1 MNPMRKELATTTM
14 RLSYDYSLQAL
25 FHDGEEL
32 APSVRRFGELED
44 VVLDKNFFSQ
54 AAKDVILYYMFRDL
68 HRREDEEILRRNGIR
83 YDVTIIPPRNLGTEY
98 VKTAGH
104 YHPEAEASMS
114 YTEIYEVLDG
124 KAHFML
130 QKTERKIITDVLLV
144 EAVKGDKVIIPP
156 NYGHVTINPSD
167 EALIMTNLVSGR
179 FESVYEP
186 YRNRRGAAYYELKD
200 GSFRKNENYGR
211 LPPLTQIKAEKR
223 KWLPREMDLYTLF
236 VTTPGLFKFLND
248 PSEYSRLST

>member
-1 MNPMRKELATTTM
+1 MRIELATATM
-14 RLSYDYSLQAL
+14 RLSYDCSIPAL
-25 FHDGEEL
+25 IRNGEEL
-32 APSVRRFGELED
+32 APSVRRLGELED
-44 VVLDKNFFSQ
+44 VVLDMDFFSR

-68 HRREDEEILRRNGIR
+68 HRREDEDLLRGNGIR

-114 YTEIYEVLDG
+114 YTEIYEVLHG
-124 KAHFML
+124 KAHYLL
-130 QKTERKIITDVLLV
+130 QKAERDRITDVLLV

-167 EALIMTNLVSGR
+167 ETLIMTNLVSSR

-186 YRNRRGAAYYELKD
+186 YRKRKGAAYYELKD
-200 GSFRKNENYGR
+200 GSFRKNENFAR
-211 LPPLTQIKAEKR
+211 LPHLTQIKAEKR
-223 KWLPREMDLYTLF
+223 KWLPQEMDLYTIF
-236 VTTPGLFKFLND
+236 VRTPGLFEFLND
-248 PSEYSRLST
+248 PSEYSGLPT